1 MDIRDEMVASKHKLK
16 IDSSSIQ
23 GGLVK
28 HKKNSSMGNDVF
40 QPNLSR
46 NTKSSIKRL
55 SKEVV
60 KPKGALVKFN
70 VGKRKRFVEDKEVE
84 ADVEGNES
92 EADESKKANESEEAE
107 KIKEDKESEVAK
119 ELVKDVK
126 TKVVKG
132 KGKKGNNKRVVSK
145 AKKR

>member
-28 HKKNSSMGNDVF
+28 HKKNSSMGNEVF

-46 NTKSSIKRL
+46 NTKSSVKRL

-60 KPKGALVKFN
+60 KSKGAPVKFN
-70 VGKRKRFVEDKEVE
+70 VDESKKANESKEAEKIKEDKESEVAEEVVKDVKTRLIKGKKKAVHSKSKKRNEEVE

-92 EADESKKANESEEAE
+92 EADESKEDNE
-107 KIKEDKESEVAK
+107 
-119 ELVKDVK
+119 
-126 TKVVKG
+126 
-132 KGKKGNNKRVVSK
+132 
-145 AKKR
+145 